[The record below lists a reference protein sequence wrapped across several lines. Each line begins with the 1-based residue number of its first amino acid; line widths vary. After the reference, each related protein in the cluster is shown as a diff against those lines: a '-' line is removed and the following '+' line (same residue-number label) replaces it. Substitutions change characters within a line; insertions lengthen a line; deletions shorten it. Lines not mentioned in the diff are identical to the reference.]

1 MTTSLVTSLHTE
13 TDICFAATPGGELFM
28 TNGIDRGRKWNG
40 SVNSTPVYIGLDA
53 PTTAA
58 TVGTSG
64 SGGSEAGDYICYV
77 RFGDADGNYSNLS
90 PVTEVTAAASKQFD
104 WSSIPT
110 ASGTDSS
117 ARITKRELFRS
128 LVGAFEVVYLV
139 TTLNDNSTT
148 TYSDTLTDE
157 ALADREEL
165 QLLNDDDSLNANRFG
180 VPPTTKEVCIW
191 NQDRM
196 FYLVDAIY
204 STGTVTVTNG
214 SATVTG
220 SGTAFTKDFV
230 GRMLYPL
237 GGSTGLLISAYT
249 SGTSITISANYS
261 GTTLTG
267 VAYEIRP
274 APGELN
280 TVFFSEPDE
289 PESVPQSQNKFTLQ
303 TNPNEDDRIV
313 GGYSIEKTLYIAQ
326 EQHTFGFSYVRQPH
340 LDGNAGLLFR
350 RGLCNQRCSDVGGDV
365 VFCMDQLGPYAVSG
379 SGKQDIGRPIENY
392 FRDGL
397 VNRSASRRFFVKTDH
412 DLKVV
417 RFYVRLATD
426 SSVKSA
432 FCYDWIQDKWW
443 LETYP
448 WTVGAA
454 CNLKT
459 SGVWKYY
466 VGKADDRFCV
476 ETPAASADGISTG
489 VHGTSSAIST
499 PTISAT
505 SSIFVAGH
513 VGCPLTFTSG
523 AAKHSQ
529 CVIATV
535 TNGTSVTVDS
545 IPSGAVDG
553 DTFVVGGVPWSW
565 KSGILA
571 YPPNNQTS
579 NERSIAVVFKPS
591 TDANAYLDIRH
602 YLNHKTTAEAATR
615 TMPEQ
620 DDGVSLTLDSADG
633 TFSIY
638 KDKDSNNETVGYVV
652 KNFSGRSVDSGSVDR
667 FVSAEVR
674 GVAGGTPVEI
684 SDVEIVG
691 AK

>member
-40 SVNSTPVYIGLDA
+40 SLQAMPVVIGLDA
-53 PTTAA
+53 PATAA

-90 PVTEVTAAASKQFD
+90 PVAEVTATAGKQFD
-104 WSSIPT
+104 WSSVPVAT
-110 ASGTDSS
+110 GTDSA
-117 ARITKRELFRS
+117 ARITNRQLFRS
-128 LVGAFEVVYLV
+128 LVGAFEIVYLV

-148 TYSDTLTDE
+148 IYSDTLSDE
-157 ALADREEL
+157 DLADREEL

-180 VPPTTKEVCIW
+180 VPPTTKEVCVW

-220 SGTAFTKDFV
+220 SGTAFTRDFV

-237 GGSTGLLISAYT
+237 GSSTGLLISAYA
-249 SGTSITISANYS
+249 SGTSMTISAVYG

-267 VAYEIRP
+267 VTYEIRP

-280 TVFFSEPDE
+280 TIFFSEPDE
-289 PESVPQSQNKFTLQ
+289 PESVPQSQNKFLLQ

-313 GGYSIEKTLYIAQ
+313 GAYSIEKTLYIAQ
-326 EQHTFGFSYVRQPH
+326 EQHTFGFAWVRQPH

-365 VFCMDQLGPYAVSG
+365 VFCLDQLGPYAVSG
-379 SGKQDIGRPIENY
+379 SGKQDIGRAIENY

-397 VNRSASRRFFVKTDH
+397 VDRSAARRFFVKTDH
-412 DLKVV
+412 DLKIV
-417 RFYVRLATD
+417 RFYVKLATD

-432 FCYDWIQDKWW
+432 FCYDWVQDKWW

-466 VGKADDRFCV
+466 VGKAEDRFCL
-476 ETPAASADGISTG
+476 ETPAASADGVSTG
-489 VHGTSSAIST
+489 IQGTVATASVATITST
-499 PTISAT
+499 A
-505 SSIFVAGH
+505 SIFVSGH
-513 VGCPLTFTSG
+513 LGCPLTFTSG
-523 AAKHSQ
+523 AAKHSR
-529 CVIATV
+529 CVV
-535 TNGTSVTVDS
+535 TAYGSGTSVTVDS
-545 IPSGAVDG
+545 IPSGVAAG
-553 DTFVVGGVPWSW
+553 DTFVIGGVPWSW
-565 KSGILA
+565 ASGLLS
-571 YPPNNQTS
+571 YPENDQGH
-579 NERSIAVVFKPS
+579 NERSIAIIFKP
-591 TDANAYLDIRH
+591 TDDSAAYIDIRH
-602 YLNHKTTAEAATR
+602 YLNHKTTAETATR
-615 TMPEQ
+615 DAPEQ
-620 DDGVSLTLDSADG
+620 RDICSLTLGSADG
-633 TFSIY
+633 TIALY
-638 KDKDSNNETVGYVV
+638 KSKSSENETVGVAKKV
-652 KNFSGRSVDSGSVDR
+652 FSGRSANNSNVDR
-667 FVSAEVR
+667 FVKAELR
-674 GVAGGTPVEI
+674 GVAGGEPVEV
-684 SDVEIVG
+684 SEVEITG